1 MLAARS
7 GDVREAGYQIG
18 AAIRRHWVLFLTEG
32 IVLVIL
38 GLLALHARPTSAAVA
53 A

>member
-1 MLAARS
+1 MMAARS
-7 GDVREAGYQIG
+7 EDVREAGYQIG

-32 IVLVIL
+32 IVLV
-38 GLLALHARPTSAAVA
+38 ALHARPTSAAVA